1 MQLAEQGGCL
11 GPHIDMLIAER
22 TNQEISCGF
31 IPLSLDLI
39 AQCSNCSSSDL
50 RMLGACG
57 LAQCFRGLRANKSK
71 PPTGQA
77 QLHRTAFGVDQDT
90 QECING
96 FRAQCSHSSHGR
108 PLNHRI
114 RVMQKGL
121 QQDWQSLWIF
131 DQREGLGG
139 STPHRDIVVAVKG
152 LAKGWHGCFANDT
165 EAFGEGESH
174 QTTPV
179 AQARHHSFDAAAVG
193 IRHLSTPELVLELHR
208 QLAGLLFAQLEGLPA
223 DRRALAVIHGCWL
236 AGGSI
241 IKFHWQPLKVVVT
254 HGIGMTCFVL
264 SHNLQ
269 VQETGVPPFNAAV
282 LAAGLKAHASGI
294 VSAEPLDHPHWLIR
308 IESELAPADLAVDLI
323 QAWRGF
329 RRACGHTDGHQLLAL
344 GGRKDSPSSAGSP
357 LTLGAWGVDVVE
369 TMDGPTFL
377 RAIGW
382 EALKQGRPADA
393 VFAMQG

>member
-1 MQLAEQGGCL
+1 
-11 GPHIDMLIAER
+11 
-22 TNQEISCGF
+22 
-31 IPLSLDLI
+31 
-39 AQCSNCSSSDL
+39 
-50 RMLGACG
+50 
-57 LAQCFRGLRANKSK
+57 
-71 PPTGQA
+71 
-77 QLHRTAFGVDQDT
+77 
-90 QECING
+90 
-96 FRAQCSHSSHGR
+96 
-108 PLNHRI
+108 
-114 RVMQKGL
+114 
-121 QQDWQSLWIF
+121 
-131 DQREGLGG
+131 
-139 STPHRDIVVAVKG
+139 
-152 LAKGWHGCFANDT
+152 
-165 EAFGEGESH
+165 
-174 QTTPV
+174 
-179 AQARHHSFDAAAVG
+179 
-193 IRHLSTPELVLELHR
+193 VLELLR
-208 QLAGLLFAQLEGLPA
+208 KLAGFLFAQLEGMPA

-241 IKFHWQPLKVVVT
+241 IKLHWRPPRVVVT

-269 VQETGVPPFNAAV
+269 VQAPGVPPFNAV
-282 LAAGLKAHASGI
+282 DLAAGLKAHASAI

-308 IESELAPADLAVDLI
+308 IESELAPADLALDLI